1 MTWFWRRKDKFE
13 PIKDLI
19 TDCKEEV
26 LDEVSRLK
34 EEVRRLYSLLTYVFK
49 KETNIMAGIKDLAGI
64 LQGVKD
70 ELDKAT
76 TEIVNK
82 IADLE
87 NALSNTE
94 IPADAQ
100 AVIDGLKADAKA
112 LDDIV
117 PDPTPAPAE
126 APPTEAPPV

>member
-1 MTWFWRRKDKFE
+1 MQGFWEKKDKFE
-13 PIKDLI
+13 SIKDLI